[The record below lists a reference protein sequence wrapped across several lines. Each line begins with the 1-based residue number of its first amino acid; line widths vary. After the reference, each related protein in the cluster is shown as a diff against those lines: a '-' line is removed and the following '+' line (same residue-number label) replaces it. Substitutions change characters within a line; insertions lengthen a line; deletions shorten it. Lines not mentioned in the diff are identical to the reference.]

1 MLRPQLPPIR
11 RVLAGRHLVVTGI
24 TGFVGKVWLAHLLT
38 HVPEIGKV
46 TVLVRGSR
54 REPALRRMARL
65 VDTSPAFDEH
75 VLQAFDETDELLLVT
90 TLDVP
95 TLKNVKIASETLDL
109 LNFPKSRRHLVLNR
123 ADDKVGLS
131 TDKVEAT
138 LDMKIVQ
145 TIPTSAEV
153 PNATN
158 SGEPITASLPK
169 HPVSQALMH
178 LADSVSRAHADKP
191 AL

>member
-1 MLRPQLPPIR
+1 VQPDAKDTIPPSLINKI
-11 RVLAGRHLVVTGI
+11 LSTLKQNFDFVV
-24 TGFVGKVWLAHLLT
+24 
-38 HVPEIGKV
+38 
-46 TVLVRGSR
+46 
-54 REPALRRMARL
+54 

-131 TDKVEAT
+131 ADKVEVT
-138 LDMKIVQ
+138 LDMKIAQ
-145 TIPTSAEV
+145 KIPTSPEV
-153 PNATN
+153 ANATN

-169 HPVSQALMH
+169 HPVSQSFLR
-178 LADSVSRAHADKP
+178 LAQAVTRPTSAKTTAAAGAGAGDARAQHMPGGAPRRGLLRRGGKQQI
-191 AL
+191 